1 VPCAASTARTHS
13 TRRGTSVSS
22 VSTPRH
28 MRTVGAIAIAIR
40 TQVAV
45 KRVCPGK
52 RLCRGKCRVCRG
64 KCRVSSLEAAQWAR
78 CGRVS
83 VIKKDHRGCGKRDAL
98 AAQDVLLRSWP
109 SPLILTQLSAT
120 LSYHNRQHKPCT
132 STPRACPRISTSA
145 RALQESFICP
155 TPNVFLPRPKARYDT
170 IGALMCVYLLW

>member
-1 VPCAASTARTHS
+1 MSCAASTARTHS
-13 TRRGTSVSS
+13 TRRETSVSP

-45 KRVCPGK
+45 KRVC
-52 RLCRGKCRVCRG
+52 RG

-78 CGRVS
+78 SGRVS
-83 VIKKDHRGCGKRDAL
+83 VIKKDHRGCGIRHAL

-109 SPLILTQLSAT
+109 PLILTQLSAT
-120 LSYHNRQHKPCT
+120 LANHNRQHKPCT
-132 STPRACPRISTSA
+132 PTPRVCPQISTSA
-145 RALQESFICP
+145 RALRESFICP
-155 TPNVFLPRPKARYDT
+155 IPNVFLPRPKARNDA